1 MVEIFKTNTFKRWM
15 RSLRGSNAV
24 PLIAYRIECLAMG
37 EEGDCKL
44 LGSGLRELRIHHG
57 PGYRI
62 YYTWRSGALIILL
75 SGGDKSSQTRDIA
88 HARKLM
94 NTGEPDA

>member
-1 MVEIFKTNTFKRWM
+1 MVEIFKTKTFDRWL
-15 RSLRGSNAV
+15 RSLRGSAAR
-24 PLIAYRIECLAMG
+24 PLIAYRLECLKMG
-37 EEGDCKL
+37 DEGDCKL
-44 LGSGLRELRIHHG
+44 LGNGLRELRIHYG

-75 SGGDKSSQTRDIA
+75 SGGDKSSQSRDIE

-94 NTGEPDA
+94 KTGDPDA